1 LIDAVGSGVLEPR
14 KAVAVAKAILW
25 NPLNLRDT
33 YSRRCEMQANRKA
46 NEKAVLTSM
55 YPKIRRYQPAEHTT
69 LRGILDMFFEYS
81 QSVPDR
87 LNYIGSSKGYCM
99 LKACGSR
106 R

>member
-1 LIDAVGSGVLEPR
+1 
-14 KAVAVAKAILW
+14 
-25 NPLNLRDT
+25 
-33 YSRRCEMQANRKA
+33 MQANRKA

-55 YPKIRRYQPAEHTT
+55 YSKIRRYHPAEHAT

-87 LNYIGSSKGYCM
+87 LNYIGSGKGYCM